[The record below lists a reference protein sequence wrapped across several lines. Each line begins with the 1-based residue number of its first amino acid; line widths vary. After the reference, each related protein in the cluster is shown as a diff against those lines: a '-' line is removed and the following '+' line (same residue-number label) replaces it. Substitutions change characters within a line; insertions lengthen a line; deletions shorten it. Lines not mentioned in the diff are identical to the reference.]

1 MPSIYDEPARPTA
14 EEIEAN
20 RAHSRAVQPYFP
32 CARCNS
38 ASGRFDALVQTRD
51 LLATASPDLVDLF
64 IHLPWRDANGQTVPD
79 VKDLTHGPAIY
90 LDWGDDERPVRTDE
104 MSGVEAAAIVAY
116 ELQGRI
122 SWESWGQQD
131 PDLIDVSGSI
141 WASAAAVDAGLTFL
155 ASAGF
160 AEHDEGDDA
169 WYWPLQ
175 CSACLSDAW
184 SRRGPTP
191 ALTRGAEQYRN
202 EIARIEASSRRLRAT
217 LRARE
222 AGERVRTPIAPRL
235 RFEVLRRDGFRCTYC
250 GRTATEGAVLHV
262 DHLIPVAS
270 GGPGELDN
278 LVTACSDCNLG
289 KSSTGIL

>member
-14 EEIEAN
+14 EETAAN
-20 RAHSRAVQPYFP
+20 RAHARAVQPYFD
-32 CARCNS
+32 CVRCNS
-38 ASGRFDALVQTRD
+38 ASGRLDALIQTRE
-51 LLATASPDLVDLF
+51 LLASASPDLVDLF
-64 IHLPWRDANGQTVPD
+64 VHLPWRDASGQTVPE
-79 VKDLTHGPAIY
+79 VTDLTQDAAIY
-90 LDWGDDERPVRTDE
+90 VDSGDDEQPVRTEE
-104 MSGVEAAAIVAY
+104 MSGVDAAAIAAY
-116 ELQGRI
+116 ELQGKT

-131 PDLIDVSGSI
+131 PGLIDVSGSI
-141 WASAAAVDAGLTFL
+141 WTSAAAVEAGLAFL

-160 AEHDEGDDA
+160 AEHDEGEDA
-169 WYWPLQ
+169 WYWPLL
-175 CSACLSDAW
+175 CGRCLSDAW

-191 ALTRGAEQYRN
+191 AGTRSAEQYRD
-202 EIARIEASSRRLRAT
+202 EVARIEASSQRLRAT

-222 AGERVRTPIAPRL
+222 AGQRVRTPIAPRL

-250 GRTATEGAVLHV
+250 GRTAAEGAVLHV

-289 KSSTGIL
+289 KSSTEIL